1 VILITHDLREI
12 IPEISRV
19 ILLKEGEIFKDG
31 RKEEILTDANL
42 SELYSLPIEIQK
54 KEGYYQAW
62 S

>member
-1 VILITHDLREI
+1 MILITHDLREI